1 MNSYNINFTEIITT
15 VINEIFSN
23 FFVSIDNSIY
33 SVLDDITF
41 IDSSILS
48 DNKIIKI
55 LGSNSTNSIIL
66 ICLSILFRFHFILLC

>member
-1 MNSYNINFTEIITT
+1 MDSYNINFTEIITT

-23 FFVSIDNSIY
+23 FFISIDSNIY

-41 IDSSILS
+41 VDSSILS

-55 LGSNSTNSIIL
+55 LGSSSTNSIIL
-66 ICLSILFRFHFILLC
+66 ICLSILFRIYFILLL